1 MANQLHALSPL
12 DGRYQQ
18 RIASLH
24 QFFSEYA
31 LIQLRIEVEVRY
43 LLFFLEQ
50 TELVIVTNVQRQQI
64 LAIVNQFGEAE
75 AEQVKALESQCHHDV
90 KAIEY
95 FLQAQCKKLKL
106 KKLIPYLH
114 FGLTSEDINSCAYG
128 LALARSKKTVIMPAL
143 IVLIERI
150 LKQADQSAT
159 DVMLARTHGQS
170 AVPTTLGKELIV
182 FATRLENELQAL
194 ASTKIEAKLN
204 GAVGNWNALAF
215 VLPKIDWF
223 KFSDDFVTSLE
234 LTPNTIS
241 TQIVSAESYSRFF
254 QILVKINL
262 ILIDCARDCWQ
273 YISDGYFVQ
282 QVVKQEV
289 GSSTMPHKINPIDFE
304 NSEGNA
310 GVAVAL
316 LQHFVEKL
324 PISRLQR
331 DLSDSTVKRSF
342 GTGLAHSL
350 LAINSLWR
358 GLEKVFPSR
367 EMMKSVVQ
375 HHPEVLAEAY
385 QTSLRLSGI
394 IDAYEQ
400 LKAVSRDHQLSV
412 AASKKVINL
421 VTDPKLKKRLLQLKP
436 ENYFGL
442 APKIVTQEITRI
454 SNNLTLLQKE
464 SNQKGN

>member
-254 QILVKINL
+254 QILVKI
-262 ILIDCARDCWQ
+262 
-273 YISDGYFVQ
+273 
-282 QVVKQEV
+282 
-289 GSSTMPHKINPIDFE
+289 
-304 NSEGNA
+304 
-310 GVAVAL
+310 
-316 LQHFVEKL
+316 
-324 PISRLQR
+324 
-331 DLSDSTVKRSF
+331 
-342 GTGLAHSL
+342 
-350 LAINSLWR
+350 
-358 GLEKVFPSR
+358 
-367 EMMKSVVQ
+367 
-375 HHPEVLAEAY
+375 
-385 QTSLRLSGI
+385 
-394 IDAYEQ
+394 
-400 LKAVSRDHQLSV
+400 
-412 AASKKVINL
+412 
-421 VTDPKLKKRLLQLKP
+421 
-436 ENYFGL
+436 
-442 APKIVTQEITRI
+442 
-454 SNNLTLLQKE
+454 
-464 SNQKGN
+464 